1 MAGRHETGTAQRGQ
15 GVVEYAL
22 ILALVALFVVAGLAL
37 LGAYYGSSVAPA
49 TPAPSGVPG
58 PSFVPLSPAG

>member
-1 MAGRHETGTAQRGQ
+1 
-15 GVVEYAL
+15 VEYAL

-37 LGAYYGSSVAPA
+37 LSAYYGPSVAPA
-49 TPAPSGVPG
+49 TPAPSAVPG